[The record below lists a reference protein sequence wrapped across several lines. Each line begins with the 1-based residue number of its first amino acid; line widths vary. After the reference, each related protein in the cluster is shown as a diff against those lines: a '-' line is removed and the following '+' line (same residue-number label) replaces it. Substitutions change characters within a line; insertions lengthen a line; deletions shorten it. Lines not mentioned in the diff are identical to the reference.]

1 MRRNKKLGSYPGVLI
16 VVSLTVALFLI
27 GFCGWTALTSREII
41 RYLKQNIEVQVYFE
55 KNLTK
60 SQTDSLQLVIS
71 TYPFVLKDEGIPQL
85 RFISKQQ
92 AADSFIKDAKEDFR
106 QVLLENP
113 FRDAVS
119 IRIQE
124 KYFGDKNLEEVK
136 EVLSGLD
143 GVYEVEYAKGIIRDF
158 SQNINKIYLFISG
171 IVLIF
176 LVATILLI
184 NNTIRLA
191 LYSQRFLIR
200 TMQLVGATDGF
211 IQKPYLV
218 RSAFHGFLAGVLSFL
233 CVFGIQQIAVS
244 QIPGLSLVQNYTQ
257 LWLISVLL
265 VILGVLLGLASTFQ
279 AISKYL
285 VMDLDDLNE

>member
-71 TYPFVLKDEGIPQL
+71 TYPFVLKEKGIPQL

-285 VMDLDDLNE
+285 IMDLDDLNE

>member
-1 MRRNKKLGSYPGVLI
+1 MRKNKKLGSYPGVLI
-16 VVSLTVALFLI
+16 IVSLTVALFLI
-27 GFCGWTALTSREII
+27 GFCGWTAVTSREII

-55 KNLTK
+55 KNLSKT
-60 SQTDSLQLVIS
+60 QIDSLQLVIS
-71 TYPFVLKDEGIPQL
+71 AYPFVLKEKGIPQL

-92 AADSFIKDAKEDFR
+92 AADSFIKDTKEDFR

-124 KYFGDKNLEEVK
+124 NYFGDKNLEK
-136 EVLSGLD
+136 IRGNLSRID
-143 GVYEVEYAKGIIRDF
+143 GVYEVEYARGIIHDF
-158 SQNINKIYLFISG
+158 SQNINKVYLFISG

-176 LVATILLI
+176 LIATILLI

-211 IQKPYLV
+211 IRKPYLV
-218 RSAFHGFLAGVLSFL
+218 RSALHGFLAGVLSFL
-233 CVFGIQQIAVS
+233 CVFGIQQIAVL
-244 QIPGLSLVQNYTQ
+244 QIPGLVLVQNYAQ
-257 LWLISVLL
+257 LWMISVLL

-285 VMDLDDLNE
+285 MMDLDDLNE

>member
-71 TYPFVLKDEGIPQL
+71 TYPFVLKEKGIPQL

-244 QIPGLSLVQNYTQ
+244 HIPGLSLVQNYTQ

-285 VMDLDDLNE
+285 IMDLDDLNE

>member
-71 TYPFVLKDEGIPQL
+71 NYPFVLKEKGIPQL

-285 VMDLDDLNE
+285 IMDLDDLNE